1 MVMVQSRQTKL
12 TLQEFLASPQSNG
25 SYELVDGETVPKVSP
40 KRFHSKTQ
48 RALLR
53 LLEDWGEERGEIG
66 VEWAVTLQRR
76 GKDWAPI
83 PDLLFVSKERLPD
96 DLGGEPC
103 PVPPDLAVEIISP
116 DQPFGEMLEKVLD
129 YLTAGVLTVWIVDP
143 RAQSITVFVPEAA
156 PATYRGDLVLIHPA
170 LPGLEL
176 TAQQVFER
184 AGLSN

>member
-1 MVMVQSRQTKL
+1 MVQTRQKKL
-12 TLQEFLASPQSNG
+12 TLEEFLASPQSNE
-25 SYELVDGETVPKVSP
+25 SYELVDGEAVPKVSP

-66 VEWAVTLQRR
+66 VEWSVTLQRQ

-83 PDLLFVSKERLPD
+83 PDLLFVVQERLPD
-96 DLGGEPC
+96 NLGDDPC
-103 PVPPDLAVEIISP
+103 PVPPDLAIEIISP
-116 DQPFGEMLEKVLD
+116 DQTFGEMVEKAAD
-129 YLTAGVLTVWIVDP
+129 YLAAGVFRVWIVDP
-143 RAQSITVFVPEAA
+143 RAQSITVFVPDAV
-156 PATYRGDLVLIHPA
+156 PVTYRSDRVLAHPA